1 MDQTALCF
9 CRDNNLQVRVFNAD
23 EKDGFEKAI
32 SGEEIGTFLKIN
44 MLEEIKQ
51 ETLERM
57 EKSISSLESSLQKI
71 RTGRANPSLLDAI
84 QIDYYGNM
92 TPLSQVSNISVQD
105 AKTLLISPWE
115 KNLVPDI
122 EKAIQSSDLGINP
135 ATSGD
140 VIRVILP
147 DLTEETR
154 RDLIKVAKSEAENS
168 KIALRNQRRDANGL
182 LKEYL
187 KEKEIS
193 EDDERRGQEIIQN
206 LTDDFISKVEQLLEL
221 KEKDLLEI

>member
-1 MDQTALCF
+1 
-9 CRDNNLQVRVFNAD
+9 
-23 EKDGFEKAI
+23 
-32 SGEEIGTFLKIN
+32 

-154 RDLIKVAKSEAENS
+154 RDLIKIAKSEAENS

-193 EDDERRGQEIIQN
+193 EDDERRGQDIIQD
-206 LTDDFISKVEQLLEL
+206 LTDDFISKVEQLLES

>member
-1 MDQTALCF
+1 
-9 CRDNNLQVRVFNAD
+9 
-23 EKDGFEKAI
+23 
-32 SGEEIGTFLKIN
+32 

-92 TPLSQVSNISVQD
+92 TPLSQVSNISIQD

>member
-1 MDQTALCF
+1 
-9 CRDNNLQVRVFNAD
+9 
-23 EKDGFEKAI
+23 
-32 SGEEIGTFLKIN
+32 

-71 RTGRANPSLLDAI
+71 RTGRAIPSLLDAI

>member
-1 MDQTALCF
+1 
-9 CRDNNLQVRVFNAD
+9 
-23 EKDGFEKAI
+23 
-32 SGEEIGTFLKIN
+32 

-51 ETLERM
+51 ETIERM

>member
-1 MDQTALCF
+1 
-9 CRDNNLQVRVFNAD
+9 
-23 EKDGFEKAI
+23 
-32 SGEEIGTFLKIN
+32 
-44 MLEEIKQ
+44 MLDEIKQ

>member
-1 MDQTALCF
+1 
-9 CRDNNLQVRVFNAD
+9 
-23 EKDGFEKAI
+23 
-32 SGEEIGTFLKIN
+32 

-57 EKSISSLESSLQKI
+57 EKSISSLEGSLQKI

-154 RDLIKVAKSEAENS
+154 RDLIKIAKSEAENS

-206 LTDDFISKVEQLLEL
+206 LTDDFISRVEQLLEL

>member
-1 MDQTALCF
+1 M
-9 CRDNNLQVRVFNAD
+9 LQ
-23 EKDGFEKAI
+23 
-32 SGEEIGTFLKIN
+32 
-44 MLEEIKQ
+44 EIKQ

>member
-1 MDQTALCF
+1 
-9 CRDNNLQVRVFNAD
+9 
-23 EKDGFEKAI
+23 
-32 SGEEIGTFLKIN
+32 

-115 KNLVPDI
+115 KNLVSDI

>member
-1 MDQTALCF
+1 
-9 CRDNNLQVRVFNAD
+9 
-23 EKDGFEKAI
+23 
-32 SGEEIGTFLKIN
+32 

-57 EKSISSLESSLQKI
+57 EKSITSLESSLQKL
-71 RTGRANPSLLDAI
+71 RTGRANPALLDSI

-122 EKAIQSSDLGINP
+122 EKAILTSDLGINP

-193 EDDERRGQEIIQN
+193 EDDERRGQEIIQK
-206 LTDDFISKVEQLLEL
+206 LTDDFISKVEQLFVS

>member
-1 MDQTALCF
+1 
-9 CRDNNLQVRVFNAD
+9 
-23 EKDGFEKAI
+23 
-32 SGEEIGTFLKIN
+32 

-206 LTDDFISKVEQLLEL
+206 LTNDFISKVEQLLEL

>member
-1 MDQTALCF
+1 MQKHCW
-9 CRDNNLQVRVFNAD
+9 
-23 EKDGFEKAI
+23 
-32 SGEEIGTFLKIN
+32 FLLGK
-44 MLEEIKQ
+44 
-51 ETLERM
+51 
-57 EKSISSLESSLQKI
+57 
-71 RTGRANPSLLDAI
+71 
-84 QIDYYGNM
+84 
-92 TPLSQVSNISVQD
+92 
-105 AKTLLISPWE
+105 

>member
-1 MDQTALCF
+1 M
-9 CRDNNLQVRVFNAD
+9 
-23 EKDGFEKAI
+23 
-32 SGEEIGTFLKIN
+32 
-44 MLEEIKQ
+44 
-51 ETLERM
+51 
-57 EKSISSLESSLQKI
+57 
-71 RTGRANPSLLDAI
+71 
-84 QIDYYGNM
+84 
-92 TPLSQVSNISVQD
+92 
-105 AKTLLISPWE
+105 LISPWE

-122 EKAIQSSDLGINP
+122 EKAIQSSDVGINP

-206 LTDDFISKVEQLLEL
+206 LTDDFISKVEQLLEF

>member
-1 MDQTALCF
+1 
-9 CRDNNLQVRVFNAD
+9 
-23 EKDGFEKAI
+23 
-32 SGEEIGTFLKIN
+32 
-44 MLEEIKQ
+44 
-51 ETLERM
+51 
-57 EKSISSLESSLQKI
+57 
-71 RTGRANPSLLDAI
+71 
-84 QIDYYGNM
+84 M

-122 EKAIQSSDLGINP
+122 EKAILTSDLGINP

-193 EDDERRGQEIIQN
+193 EDDERRGQEIIQK
-206 LTDDFISKVEQLLEL
+206 LTDDFISKVEQLFVS

>member
-1 MDQTALCF
+1 
-9 CRDNNLQVRVFNAD
+9 
-23 EKDGFEKAI
+23 
-32 SGEEIGTFLKIN
+32 

-84 QIDYYGNM
+84 QINYYGNM

-140 VIRVILP
+140 LIRVILP

-206 LTDDFISKVEQLLEL
+206 LTDDFISKVEQLLES

>member
-1 MDQTALCF
+1 
-9 CRDNNLQVRVFNAD
+9 
-23 EKDGFEKAI
+23 
-32 SGEEIGTFLKIN
+32 

-57 EKSISSLESSLQKI
+57 QKSISSLESSLQKI

-187 KEKEIS
+187 KEKQIS

>member
-1 MDQTALCF
+1 
-9 CRDNNLQVRVFNAD
+9 
-23 EKDGFEKAI
+23 
-32 SGEEIGTFLKIN
+32 
-44 MLEEIKQ
+44 
-51 ETLERM
+51 M

-140 VIRVILP
+140 VIRVILS

>member
-1 MDQTALCF
+1 
-9 CRDNNLQVRVFNAD
+9 
-23 EKDGFEKAI
+23 
-32 SGEEIGTFLKIN
+32 
-44 MLEEIKQ
+44 
-51 ETLERM
+51 
-57 EKSISSLESSLQKI
+57 
-71 RTGRANPSLLDAI
+71 
-84 QIDYYGNM
+84 M

-206 LTDDFISKVEQLLEL
+206 LTDDFISKLSNYLN
-221 KEKDLLEI
+221 

>member
-1 MDQTALCF
+1 
-9 CRDNNLQVRVFNAD
+9 
-23 EKDGFEKAI
+23 
-32 SGEEIGTFLKIN
+32 

-221 KEKDLLEI
+221 KEKDLKI

>member
-1 MDQTALCF
+1 
-9 CRDNNLQVRVFNAD
+9 
-23 EKDGFEKAI
+23 
-32 SGEEIGTFLKIN
+32 

-57 EKSISSLESSLQKI
+57 EKSITSLESSLQKL
-71 RTGRANPSLLDAI
+71 RTGRANPALLDSI
-84 QIDYYGNM
+84 QIDYYGNL

-122 EKAIQSSDLGINP
+122 EKAILTSDLGINP

-206 LTDDFISKVEQLLEL
+206 LTDDFISKVEQLFVS

>member
-1 MDQTALCF
+1 
-9 CRDNNLQVRVFNAD
+9 
-23 EKDGFEKAI
+23 
-32 SGEEIGTFLKIN
+32 

-140 VIRVILP
+140 IIRVILP

>member
-1 MDQTALCF
+1 
-9 CRDNNLQVRVFNAD
+9 
-23 EKDGFEKAI
+23 
-32 SGEEIGTFLKIN
+32 

-122 EKAIQSSDLGINP
+122 EKAIHSSDLDINP

-206 LTDDFISKVEQLLEL
+206 LTDDFISKVEQLLDL